1 VNRSVLLAT
10 IITVALFTLGCDKLS
25 PEPDYYPTTVG
36 STWRY
41 EGEMLFAQGDAD
53 TFATMV
59 QRVEITGTTTL
70 AGGSEA
76 AVVVSLDSMETRIGP
91 DASITVTYDTTYIV
105 KRDSLVL
112 SYDSL
117 NDNTPQ
123 TILSLP
129 ITEGK
134 TWDVWASGDEKVE
147 AMVLGKEDA
156 VVPAGSFKDCWK
168 MKFTYTGPDP
178 EELLMHHWVADGV
191 GMVQY
196 RMEMESG
203 QFTITM
209 GLRLTHYDV
218 KK

>member
-1 VNRSVLLAT
+1 MNRSVLLAT
-10 IITVALFTLGCDKLS
+10 IVAVTLFAIGCDKLA

-59 QRVEITGTTTL
+59 KRVEIAGTTTL
-70 AGGSEA
+70 AGGCEA
-76 AVVVSLDSMETRIGP
+76 AVVVSVDSMEMRIGP
-91 DASITVTYDTTYIV
+91 DASVTVTYDTTYIV

-117 NDNTPQ
+117 DDNTPQ
-123 TILSLP
+123 TVLSLP
-129 ITEGK
+129 VAEGK
-134 TWDVWASGDEKVE
+134 TWDVRVSGDEKVE
-147 AMVLGKEDA
+147 AMVLGREDA

-178 EELLMHHWVADGV
+178 EEPLMHYWVADGMGTV
-191 GMVQY
+191 
-196 RMEMESG
+196 RHLMEMETSG
-203 QFTITM
+203 YNGTINI
-209 GLRLTHYDV
+209 RLTHYDV